1 MHSLQSDNSI
11 EQGHKHIA
19 SVSELERPCPNLHA
33 SLHWNTR
40 SFVAIPVDARR
51 ASSPSAPQPRLITFI
66 AVKMA
71 DEGES
76 RVPCPDQLSA
86 QDMASVLE
94 EFLHRKSILE
104 GLPGHEYS
112 RLRNLYQ
119 ALKAEMS
126 ANHVQGQ
133 AEGSGRST

>member
-1 MHSLQSDNSI
+1 
-11 EQGHKHIA
+11 
-19 SVSELERPCPNLHA
+19 
-33 SLHWNTR
+33 
-40 SFVAIPVDARR
+40 
-51 ASSPSAPQPRLITFI
+51 
-66 AVKMA
+66 MA

-126 ANHVQGQ
+126 ANHMQGQ

>member
-1 MHSLQSDNSI
+1 LWLSQYTHSGHLAFNS
-11 EQGHKHIA
+11 GLLTK
-19 SVSELERPCPNLHA
+19 
-33 SLHWNTR
+33 
-40 SFVAIPVDARR
+40 
-51 ASSPSAPQPRLITFI
+51 LITFI

-76 RVPCPDQLSA
+76 RVPCSAPLST

-126 ANHVQGQ
+126 ANHMQGE
-133 AEGSGRST
+133 AEGSGRGT